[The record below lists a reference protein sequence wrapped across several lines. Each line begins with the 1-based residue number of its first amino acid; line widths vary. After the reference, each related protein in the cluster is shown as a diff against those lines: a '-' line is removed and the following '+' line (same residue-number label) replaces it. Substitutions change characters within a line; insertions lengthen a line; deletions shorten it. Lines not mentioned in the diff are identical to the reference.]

1 MTKLS
6 KVIVR
11 MRHLSYLA
19 IALVIVLSPATALAD
34 ASLDP
39 ALTQSPESSLTP
51 EATTTD
57 SESAEPTE
65 TTPLPTEPITDNTA
79 TIEDPPAD
87 SPAPDDTPTTSP
99 QPAEAATEDADA
111 TTEEANPTIEETALL
126 GEASSDT
133 ALTADEPA
141 SATDGPA
148 VKSNDDDTQEE
159 SKFSPD
165 SPIEQ
170 PSSIDTVAT
179 NETFIESSTG
189 DISVSDSRFIG
200 DSTTGDALAAA
211 NTVNIIQFQSSL
223 SNDGEFLTFVT
234 DIQGDVYGD
243 ILIDPAKIESLKPP
257 VDGPRPLDVTVAT
270 TQQLDNDIKVAA
282 NSGNISLDDARKV
295 GDATTGNSEAVANVV
310 NLLNSAVAAQQS
322 FLGIINIYGNLNGD
336 ILLPE
341 GFIDG
346 LIASNTPSTVLSADD
361 IEDETIRSQFKSV
374 QAINNDVTLSAT
386 SGSITAQDTARIGDI
401 TTGDA
406 RTNLTIFNLA
416 GAQVSATNSL
426 LVFVNVLGEWVGF
439 IINSPAGDTTAA
451 LGGGLPSSLPATA
464 IKSDASSAIN
474 NTISVSANSGD
485 IALNDIRRAGNLR
498 TGDATASANIL
509 NIVNSQISLSDWFGI
524 LFINVFGV
532 WHGSFGVDTMNGGL
546 STATVADEPIA
557 PSTDSQTAPEV
568 FRFVPAT
575 SQSSASYPRVRNLAA
590 SYTYAQVDS
599 EAIQDYPVLAA
610 AIAQDQTTAQETSE
624 SPVTGT
630 STRNTSL
637 LAFLL
642 IGLPLVGYG
651 VYRTGL
657 VSRLFA

>member
-51 EATTTD
+51 EATTTA

-87 SPAPDDTPTTSP
+87 SPAPDDTLTTSP
-99 QPAEAATEDADA
+99 QLAEAATEDADA
-111 TTEEANPTIEETALL
+111 TTEEADPNIEETALL

-141 SATDGPA
+141 SATDDPA

-159 SKFSPD
+159 SKLSPD

-179 NETFIESSTG
+179 NETVIESSTG

-211 NTVNIIQFQSSL
+211 NTVNIIQSQSSL

-243 ILIDPAKIESLKPP
+243 ILIDPAKIESLKAPA
-257 VDGPRPLDVTVAT
+257 DGPKPLDVTIAT

-386 SGSITAQDTARIGDI
+386 SGSITAQNTARIGDI

-546 STATVADEPIA
+546 STATVTDGPIA

-568 FRFVPAT
+568 FRFVPDT

-610 AIAQDQTTAQETSE
+610 AIAQDQTMAQETSE
-624 SPVTGT
+624 SPATSA
-630 STRNTSL
+630 STRNTGL